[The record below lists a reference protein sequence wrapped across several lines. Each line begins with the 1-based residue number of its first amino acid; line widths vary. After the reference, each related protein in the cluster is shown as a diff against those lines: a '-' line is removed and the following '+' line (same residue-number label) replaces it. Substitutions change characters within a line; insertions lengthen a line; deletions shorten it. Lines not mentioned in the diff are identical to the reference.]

1 MSNLMKGKKY
11 GLSLPKTSQ
20 GEEARPNPMANSA
33 MVKKSN
39 VFGDDESDSGG
50 SGGDDW
56 VKQSLKAKSAK
67 SSGLKKQTKILMA
80 KALEEDPTVYQYDEV
95 YDKIEENK
103 VEKETAKKEV
113 DRKPKYIK
121 QLLKTANIRNKEHER
136 RVERQV
142 QKERELEGE
151 EFKDKESFVTSAF
164 RKKME
169 EMAKEEEEERRQD
182 AVESAL
188 DVRKQGD
195 MSGFYR
201 HIYRQTM
208 GEEKVREEPVEN
220 EEVKEEPVEN
230 EEVKEEP
237 VESEEKELSVKKI
250 KKREYRK
257 RDDDEE
263 KDEDK
268 EESSSGESD
277 SESDKEVVKKTEES
291 KEKGEQDKNEKK
303 RLELIEQKEKR
314 ERRKRRIEHDESS
327 SESEEEDTD
336 KTKSKVAKTD
346 ATVEGGKGEVVTV
359 EEDKP
364 KIDIW
369 KKRTVGDVF
378 DAAVERFWIRKAE
391 RDSRQS

>member
-1 MSNLMKGKKY
+1 
-11 GLSLPKTSQ
+11 
-20 GEEARPNPMANSA
+20 
-33 MVKKSN
+33 
-39 VFGDDESDSGG
+39 
-50 SGGDDW
+50 
-56 VKQSLKAKSAK
+56 
-67 SSGLKKQTKILMA
+67 MA

-169 EMAKEEEEERRQD
+169 EMAKEEDEERRQD

-208 GEEKVREEPVEN
+208 GEEKGQGEEKVKDEPVES
-220 EEVKEEPVEN
+220 EEKVKEEPVEN
-230 EEVKEEP
+230 EEKD
-237 VESEEKELSVKKI
+237 LSVKKI
-250 KKREYRK
+250 NNKKREYRK
-257 RDDDEE
+257 RDDGEE

-291 KEKGEQDKNEKK
+291 KEKGEEDKNEKK
-303 RLELIEQKEKR
+303 KLELIEQKEKR

-336 KTKSKVAKTD
+336 KSKSKVSKTDAD
-346 ATVEGGKGEVVTV
+346 ATVEDGEGEVLTV

-369 KKRTVGDVF
+369 KKRTVGEVF

>member
-220 EEVKEEPVEN
+220 EEVKEEPVE
-230 EEVKEEP
+230 
-237 VESEEKELSVKKI
+237 SEEKELSVKKI

>member
-11 GLSLPKTSQ
+11 GLSLPKSSL
-20 GEEARPNPMANSA
+20 EEPAKPNPMANSA
-33 MVKKSN
+33 MVTKSN
-39 VFGDDESDSGG
+39 VFGDDDSDSGG

-56 VKQSLKAKSAK
+56 VKQSLKAKTAK

-103 VEKETAKKEV
+103 VQKETAKKEV

-121 QLLKTANIRNKEHER
+121 QLLKTALVRNKEHER

-208 GEEKVREEPVEN
+208 GEEKGQGEEK
-220 EEVKEEPVEN
+220 VKEEPV
-230 EEVKEEP
+230 EVKEEP
-237 VESEEKELSVKKI
+237 VESDDEKKEKELSVKKI
-250 KKREYRK
+250 NNKKREYRK
-257 RDDDEE
+257 RDDDEDKE
-263 KDEDK
+263 EDK
-268 EESSSGESD
+268 EESSSGES
-277 SESDKEVVKKTEES
+277 ESDKEDVVKKTDES
-291 KEKGEQDKNEKK
+291 KEKGEEDKKK

-327 SESEEEDTD
+327 SESEDEDAD
-336 KTKSKVAKTD
+336 KSKSKVAKND
-346 ATVEGGKGEVVTV
+346 ATLVDEQGEVLTV
-359 EEDKP
+359 EEEEEKP

-369 KKRTVGDVF
+369 KKRTVGEVF
-378 DAAVERFWIRKAE
+378 EAAVERFWMRKAE